1 MLRLKILPLL
11 AAILLAG
18 PATAATLS
26 FSAELDGAQEV
37 PPVDTDAFGTA
48 ELFVDTITEN
58 LFVNLDVTGISTD
71 DLRDDLVAAPVGPV
85 HLHLG
90 ERGVNGPIVV
100 PFAFNTSYSDTS
112 EGFSLTS
119 IVSYDSSVSGLGFAD
134 FLAALTSE
142 AIYFNV
148 HTDAFLAGEIRGQV
162 VADIAPIPLPAS
174 GLLLAGALLGAW
186 GLRRRA
192 AQA

>member
-1 MLRLKILPLL
+1 MLKLKILPLL

-18 PATAATLS
+18 PVGAATLS
-26 FSAELDGAQEV
+26 FSAQLDGAQEV
-37 PPVDTDAFGTA
+37 PSVTTDARGTA
-48 ELFVDTITEN
+48 GVIVDTITEN

-90 ERGVNGPIVV
+90 ARGINGPIVV
-100 PFAFNTSYSDTS
+100 PFAFNSSYRDTS
-112 EGFSLTS
+112 DGFSLTS
-119 IVSYDSSVSGLGFAD
+119 IVTYDSGLSGLGFGE
-134 FLAALTSE
+134 FLAALTGE
-142 AIYFNV
+142 GIYFNV

-162 VADIAPIPLPAS
+162 VQDIAPIPLPAS
-174 GLLLAGALLGAW
+174 GLLLAGALMGAW

-192 AQA
+192 